1 MRLLNLFS
9 GTDSV
14 GEAFRAAGWD
24 TVSIDIAPTGPC
36 DIVADLL
43 LLDPLDVSEAHGPF
57 DAIWAS
63 PPCTEYS
70 IARTV
75 ARRPR
80 DLDGADRLV
89 RRAREFIDAI
99 QPRWWWLENPY
110 TGLLKSRPV
119 VADLGP
125 PIKVDYCCF
134 GAPYRKR
141 TALWTNTN
149 LQSRLCD
156 KACGAFAD
164 GRHTSS
170 AQRAPSRG
178 HQGYRLAELHRVPL
192 RLVEACVAACH

>member
-1 MRLLNLFS
+1 MRLLELFS
-9 GTDSV
+9 GTGSV
-14 GEAFRAAGWD
+14 GEVFRAAGWA
-24 TVSIDIAPTGPC
+24 TVSVDISPSGPC
-36 DIVADLL
+36 DIVGDILQ
-43 LLDPLDVSEAHGPF
+43 LDPNEIDRIYGPF

-75 ARRPR
+75 AKRPR
-80 DLDGADRLV
+80 DLEGSDRLV
-89 RRAREFIDAI
+89 RKAREFIDVI
-99 QPRWWWLENPY
+99 QPDFWWIENPY

-125 PIKVDYCCF
+125 PTTVDYCMH

-164 GRHTSS
+164 GRHSS
-170 AQRAPSRG
+170 TAQRAPSRG
-178 HQGYRLAELHRVPL
+178 HQGHRLAELHRVP
-192 RLVEACVAACH
+192 RALVEACVAACV